1 MRDTL
6 SNVTAVCTIQPKIM
20 RPYAM
25 MKKLKNHAKNLLNRT
40 PLWVQLTVLMILVT
54 TIIAGYLIQKDYTS
68 TRSLTIKNQLDTT
81 EKILNLELENLDT
94 YLMEL
99 ANFCIQPYYDSR
111 FTRIVEQNAPLSS
124 DQISYAKQQMFY
136 YYYTR
141 NDICD
146 YELYLLHQDLSI
158 GRTDGQ
164 QHIIASESAPEGIW
178 EALSECESSPMNHSI
193 RPSGSTNLI
202 YYHSLFQ
209 VKGKVSQA
217 IVRLQLDDTYAKQL
231 AENHS
236 THGEILFFLNDNG
249 EIVFSNQ
256 AELQGNSEE
265 LSLAL
270 SQKEEHPD
278 GYHTIDLIGQSY
290 LLVESESPTSGIRL
304 LSLTPLSYIDSQI
317 GQLQKSVL
325 VSGLLVWLLTV
336 ILIYML
342 LRLLTIPL
350 RMLSA
355 QMQKTGEGDFR
366 SRIDAEGSIEIRQL
380 TESFNSMVSHIDQ
393 LIKRTYVAELSE
405 KDARLAALEAQLN
418 PHFLYNTL
426 QAISTEA
433 LINDQPQIHRMITSL
448 ASNLRYTIKSDT
460 LVSLKREMEYVNDYI
475 FLQKIRMDEALTFHC
490 EIDPATEDCLIPK
503 ISIQTLVE
511 NSIIHGKSDKAGAL
525 IVTVS
530 SQYHDGI
537 VTIKV
542 QDNGCGIAPE
552 QLEKL
557 YADFDLQKNT
567 GKNGGIGLANL
578 HSRIG
583 LLYDRPASMEIHT
596 RENEYTEIILTL
608 PATRETT
615 IPSQPDNRRHKTA
628 SEDNYV

>member
-1 MRDTL
+1 MRKHIL
-6 SNVTAVCTIQPKIM
+6 IK
-20 RPYAM
+20 R
-25 MKKLKNHAKNLLNRT
+25 AKTHIKSLLNRT
-40 PLWVQLTVLMILVT
+40 PLWMQLTVFMILVAT
-54 TIIAGYLIQKDYTS
+54 VIAGYLISKDYTS
-68 TRSLTIKNQLDTT
+68 TRNLTIENQLDTT

-111 FTRIVEQNAPLSS
+111 FTRIVEQNAPLNA

-141 NDICD
+141 NDIHD

-158 GRTDGQ
+158 GRTSGQ
-164 QHIIASESAPEGIW
+164 QHIIARKSAPEGVW
-178 EALSECESSPMNHSI
+178 EALAECEASPMNHSI
-193 RPSGSTNLI
+193 CPSDSTNLI

-217 IVRLQLDDTYAKQL
+217 IVRLELDDTYAGQL
-231 AENHS
+231 LENHA
-236 THGEILFFLNDNG
+236 THGEIVFFLNDRG
-249 EIVFSNQ
+249 EIIFCNRS
-256 AELQGNSEE
+256 ELSASGEE
-265 LSLAL
+265 LLQAL
-270 SQKEEHPD
+270 SHRETNRN
-278 GYHTIDLIGQSY
+278 GYETIDLSGRTY
-290 LLVESESPTSGIRL
+290 LLVESESKSSGIRL

-325 VSGLLVWLLTV
+325 LSGIVVWLLTV
-336 ILIYML
+336 VLIYML

-350 RMLSA
+350 RTLSA

-366 SRIDAEGSIEIRQL
+366 SRVDVEGSIEIRKL
-380 TESFNSMVSHIDQ
+380 SESFNSMVAHIDQ
-393 LIKRTYVAELSE
+393 LIRRTYVAELSE

-433 LINDQPQIHRMITSL
+433 LVNDQPQIHRMITSL

-460 LVSLKREMEYVNDYI
+460 LVPLKREMSYVNDYI
-475 FLQKIRMDEALTFHC
+475 FLQKIRMDEALEFHSD
-490 EIDPATEDCLIPK
+490 IDPATEDCLIPK

-511 NSIIHGKSDKAGAL
+511 NSIIHGKSDKADA
-525 IVTVS
+525 ITVTVS
-530 SQYHDGI
+530 SQYSDSTVI
-537 VTIKV
+537 ITVR
-542 QDNGCGIAPE
+542 DNGYGIAPE

-583 LLYDRPASMEIHT
+583 ILYDKPASMEIHT
-596 RENEYTEIILTL
+596 RETEYTEIILTL
-608 PATRETT
+608 PATRE
-615 IPSQPDNRRHKTA
+615 
-628 SEDNYV
+628 

>member
-1 MRDTL
+1 MRKHIL
-6 SNVTAVCTIQPKIM
+6 IK
-20 RPYAM
+20 R
-25 MKKLKNHAKNLLNRT
+25 AKTHIKSLLNRT
-40 PLWVQLTVLMILVT
+40 PLWMQLTVFMILVAT
-54 TIIAGYLIQKDYTS
+54 VIAGYLISKDYTS
-68 TRSLTIKNQLDTT
+68 TRNLTIENQLDTT

-111 FTRIVEQNAPLSS
+111 FTRIVEQNAPLNA

-141 NDICD
+141 NDIHD

-158 GRTDGQ
+158 GRTSGQ
-164 QHIIASESAPEGIW
+164 QHIIARKSAPEGVW
-178 EALSECESSPMNHSI
+178 EALAECEASPMNHSI
-193 RPSGSTNLI
+193 CPSDSTNLI

-217 IVRLQLDDTYAKQL
+217 IVRLELDDTYAGQL
-231 AENHS
+231 LENHA
-236 THGEILFFLNDNG
+236 THGEIVFFLNDRG
-249 EIVFSNQ
+249 EIIFCNRS
-256 AELQGNSEE
+256 ELSASGEE
-265 LSLAL
+265 LLQAL
-270 SQKEEHPD
+270 SHRETNRN
-278 GYHTIDLIGQSY
+278 GYETIDLSGRTY
-290 LLVESESPTSGIRL
+290 LLVESESKSSGIRL

-325 VSGLLVWLLTV
+325 LSGIVVWLLTV
-336 ILIYML
+336 VLIYML

-350 RMLSA
+350 RTLSA

-366 SRIDAEGSIEIRQL
+366 SRVDVEGSIEIRKL
-380 TESFNSMVSHIDQ
+380 SESFNSMVAHIDQ
-393 LIKRTYVAELSE
+393 LIRRTYVVELSE

-433 LINDQPQIHRMITSL
+433 LVNDQPQIHRMITSL

-460 LVSLKREMEYVNDYI
+460 LVPLKREMSYVNDYI
-475 FLQKIRMDEALTFHC
+475 FLQKIRMDEALEFHSD
-490 EIDPATEDCLIPK
+490 IDPATEDCLIPK

-511 NSIIHGKSDKAGAL
+511 NSIIHGKSDKADA
-525 IVTVS
+525 ITVTVS
-530 SQYHDGI
+530 SQYSDSTVI
-537 VTIKV
+537 ITVR
-542 QDNGCGIAPE
+542 DNGCGIAPE

-583 LLYDRPASMEIHT
+583 ILYDKPASMEIHT
-596 RENEYTEIILTL
+596 RETEYTEIILTL
-608 PATRETT
+608 PATRE
-615 IPSQPDNRRHKTA
+615 
-628 SEDNYV
+628 

>member
-1 MRDTL
+1 MRKHIL
-6 SNVTAVCTIQPKIM
+6 IK
-20 RPYAM
+20 R
-25 MKKLKNHAKNLLNRT
+25 AKTHIKSLLNRT
-40 PLWVQLTVLMILVT
+40 PLWMQLTVFMILVAT
-54 TIIAGYLIQKDYTS
+54 VIAGYLISKDYTS
-68 TRSLTIKNQLDTT
+68 TRNLTIENQLDTT

-111 FTRIVEQNAPLSS
+111 FTRIVEQNAPLNA

-141 NDICD
+141 NDIHD

-158 GRTDGQ
+158 GRTSGQ
-164 QHIIASESAPEGIW
+164 QHIIARKSAPEGVW
-178 EALSECESSPMNHSI
+178 EALAECEASPMNHSI
-193 RPSGSTNLI
+193 CPSDSTNLI

-217 IVRLQLDDTYAKQL
+217 IVRLELDDTYAGQL
-231 AENHS
+231 LENHA
-236 THGEILFFLNDNG
+236 THGEIVFFLNDRG
-249 EIVFSNQ
+249 EIIFCNRS
-256 AELQGNSEE
+256 ELSASGEE
-265 LSLAL
+265 LLQAL
-270 SQKEEHPD
+270 SHRETNRN
-278 GYHTIDLIGQSY
+278 GYETIDLSGRTY
-290 LLVESESPTSGIRL
+290 LLVESESKSSGIRL

-325 VSGLLVWLLTV
+325 LSGIVVWLLTV
-336 ILIYML
+336 VLIYML

-350 RMLSA
+350 RTLSA

-366 SRIDAEGSIEIRQL
+366 SRVDVEGSIEIRKL
-380 TESFNSMVSHIDQ
+380 SESFNSMVAHIDQ
-393 LIKRTYVAELSE
+393 LIRRTYVAELSE

-433 LINDQPQIHRMITSL
+433 LVNDQPQIHRMITSL

-460 LVSLKREMEYVNDYI
+460 LVPLKREMSYVNDYI
-475 FLQKIRMDEALTFHC
+475 FLQKIRMDEALEFHSD
-490 EIDPATEDCLIPK
+490 IDPATEDCLIPK

-511 NSIIHGKSDKAGAL
+511 NSIIHGKSDKADA
-525 IVTVS
+525 ITVTVS
-530 SQYHDGI
+530 SQYSDRTVI
-537 VTIKV
+537 ITDR
-542 QDNGCGIAPE
+542 DNGCGIAPE

-583 LLYDRPASMEIHT
+583 ILYDKPASMEIHT
-596 RENEYTEIILTL
+596 RETEYTEIILTL
-608 PATRETT
+608 PATRE
-615 IPSQPDNRRHKTA
+615 
-628 SEDNYV
+628 

>member
-1 MRDTL
+1 MF
-6 SNVTAVCTIQPKIM
+6 N
-20 RPYAM
+20 
-25 MKKLKNHAKNLLNRT
+25 KLKANAKNLLNRT
-40 PLWVQLTVLMILVT
+40 PLWMQLTVFMILIT
-54 TIIAGYLIQKDYTS
+54 TIIAGYLICKDYTS
-68 TRSLTIKNQLDTT
+68 TRNLTIQNQLDTT
-81 EKILNLELENLDT
+81 EKILNLELENLDA

-111 FTRIVEQNAPLSS
+111 FTRIVEQSTPLTA

-158 GRTDGQ
+158 GRTGGQ
-164 QHIIASESAPEGIW
+164 QHIVARESAPEGVW

-193 RPSGSTNLI
+193 RPADSSHLI

-209 VKGKVSQA
+209 VKGRVSQA
-217 IVRLQLDDTYAKQL
+217 IVRLELDETFAGQLL
-231 AENHS
+231 ENHA
-236 THGEILFFLNDNG
+236 THGEIVFFLNDND
-249 EIVFSNQ
+249 EIIFCNRPEFS
-256 AELQGNSEE
+256 ESSEE
-265 LSLAL
+265 LLNAL
-270 SQKEEHPD
+270 SQTEEHRD
-278 GYHTIDLIGQSY
+278 GYNTIDLSGHSY
-290 LLVESESPTSGIRL
+290 LLVGAESNTSGIRL

-355 QMQKTGEGDFR
+355 KMQKTGEGDFHAR
-366 SRIDAEGSIEIRQL
+366 VDAEGSIEIRKL
-380 TESFNSMVSHIDQ
+380 SESFNSMVSHIDQ
-393 LIKRTYVAELSE
+393 LIKRTYVAELNE

-460 LVSLKREMEYVNDYI
+460 LVPLGREMDYVNDYI
-475 FLQKIRMDEALTFHC
+475 FLQKIRMDDALEFHSD
-490 EIDPATEDCLIPK
+490 IDPATVDCLIPK

-511 NSIIHGKSDKAGAL
+511 NSIIHGKSGKTGPL

-530 SQYHDGI
+530 SQYNDST

-542 QDNGCGIAPE
+542 RDNGRGIAQE

-583 LLYDRPASMEIHT
+583 ILYDRPASMEIHT
-596 RENEYTEIILTL
+596 RENEYTEIILSL
-608 PATRETT
+608 PATKE
-615 IPSQPDNRRHKTA
+615 SN
-628 SEDNYV
+628 

>member
-1 MRDTL
+1 MRKHIL
-6 SNVTAVCTIQPKIM
+6 IK
-20 RPYAM
+20 R
-25 MKKLKNHAKNLLNRT
+25 AKTHIKSLLNRT
-40 PLWVQLTVLMILVT
+40 PLWMQLTVFMILVAT
-54 TIIAGYLIQKDYTS
+54 VIAGYLISKDYTS
-68 TRSLTIKNQLDTT
+68 TRNLTIENQLDTT

-111 FTRIVEQNAPLSS
+111 FTRIVEQNAPLNA

-141 NDICD
+141 NDIHD

-158 GRTDGQ
+158 GRTSGQ
-164 QHIIASESAPEGIW
+164 QHIIARKSAPEGVW
-178 EALSECESSPMNHSI
+178 EALAECEASPMNHSI
-193 RPSGSTNLI
+193 CPSDSTNLI

-217 IVRLQLDDTYAKQL
+217 IVRLELDDTYAGQL
-231 AENHS
+231 LENHA
-236 THGEILFFLNDNG
+236 THGEIVFFLNDRG
-249 EIVFSNQ
+249 EIIFCNRS
-256 AELQGNSEE
+256 ELSASGEE
-265 LSLAL
+265 LLQAL
-270 SQKEEHPD
+270 SHRETNRN
-278 GYHTIDLIGQSY
+278 GYETIDLSGRTY
-290 LLVESESPTSGIRL
+290 LLVESESKSSEIRL

-325 VSGLLVWLLTV
+325 LSGIVVWLLTV
-336 ILIYML
+336 VLIYML

-350 RMLSA
+350 RTLSA

-366 SRIDAEGSIEIRQL
+366 SRVDVEGSIEIRKL
-380 TESFNSMVSHIDQ
+380 SESFNSMVAHIDQ
-393 LIKRTYVAELSE
+393 LIRRTYVAELSE

-433 LINDQPQIHRMITSL
+433 LVNDQPQIHRMITSL

-460 LVSLKREMEYVNDYI
+460 LVPLKREMSYVNDYI
-475 FLQKIRMDEALTFHC
+475 FLQKIRMDEALEFHSD
-490 EIDPATEDCLIPK
+490 IDPATEDCLIPK

-511 NSIIHGKSDKAGAL
+511 NSIIHGKSDKADA
-525 IVTVS
+525 ITVTVS
-530 SQYHDGI
+530 SQYSDSTVI
-537 VTIKV
+537 ITVR
-542 QDNGCGIAPE
+542 DNGCGIAPE

-583 LLYDRPASMEIHT
+583 ILYDKPASMEIHT
-596 RENEYTEIILTL
+596 RETEYTEIILTL
-608 PATRETT
+608 PATRE
-615 IPSQPDNRRHKTA
+615 
-628 SEDNYV
+628 